1 MLKRGSWNL
10 NFFKVY
16 EYFQKEEIYFE
27 KKNWSEINMYK

>member
-1 MLKRGSWNL
+1 MLKRGYLNL

-27 KKNWSEINMYK
+27 KEIEVK